1 MVKYIY
7 DKYSVKDIVVGES
20 YTGQIKQNSLGGG
33 SKISSKSDPVMSDSV
48 RLNRNN
54 TLTGSGAIYNAEDI
68 RVGVNGYLIYGSYN
82 SDSSGFE
89 TMKYGIVTSV
99 ALDKSYFDI
108 SYKHESY
115 AEKRVQVERT
125 KGNFIETII
134 AEDGTYPNDGINNG
148 YWYVK
153 KRVAN
158 VPPNLNFSVPI
169 YQTIAINTPLIMS
182 GTMHDK
188 DTGDI
193 VTSKVKINNKTITLK
208 TATSEGKDISFE
220 KEFTVKDSKLYDGT
234 SYLMELKRNETY
246 HAEVWAE
253 DNKGGKSE
261 IITIK
266 FDLLPNYAPLL
277 TLKTLDK
284 KVMYE
289 KDTLLIEGTGSDQD
303 IGDALMIKY
312 RIGNSATRTLNAFM
326 SDDKEFTFTKPLQ
339 LKEGRLH
346 DGNTAITAKL
356 EGDVTYKLEV
366 WIEDDKGARSTIETR
381 TFTVVP
387 NRPPVMVITATPT
400 GKDLIGNDKLTI
412 KGTATDPDENKM
424 WIDIQINKK
433 AIQTIPVE
441 NDVWS
446 FSFTVND
453 ITEGENII
461 TLTARDQYDATHTKQ
476 LRITRQVT
484 STPSLAQTM
493 RYELDTPEAISN
505 ITMWVKHLA
514 QTDIKAA
521 ASIVAKGA
529 AETFEVMEKVD
540 GISPTGAIETEFSYS
555 PQLAGERATIKFTNP
570 SGITMIMGGMSS
582 AKG

>member
-1 MVKYIY
+1 MKIIY
-7 DKYSVKDIVVGES
+7 EEIRDAQFVGGITQTSTQMSFVQFGLYGDTYGWKGNNRCQITNTS
-20 YTGQIKQNSLGGG
+20 YWTGGNPTLPQEVLDYFKNVSKRIRLALRHPETGEIRQMSEVIDFSRPTYQNPAFFSGTNCGFVEEKLRSPYPNIGEGFFINRTWLGGG
-33 SKISSKSDPVMSDSV
+33 GYKADLNIVYLEEKLNDIPLCKLTSS
-48 RLNRNN
+48 
-54 TLTGSGAIYNAEDI
+54 
-68 RVGVNGYLIYGSYN
+68 
-82 SDSSGFE
+82 
-89 TMKYGIVTSV
+89 
-99 ALDKSYFDI
+99 
-108 SYKHESY
+108 
-115 AEKRVQVERT
+115 QQ
-125 KGNFIETII
+125 
-134 AEDGTYPNDGINNG
+134 
-148 YWYVK
+148 
-153 KRVAN
+153 
-158 VPPNLNFSVPI
+158 
-169 YQTIAINTPLIMS
+169 QTISTNTALIIS
-182 GTMHDK
+182 GGMTDA
-188 DTGDI
+188 DIGDVI
-193 VTSKVKINNKTITLK
+193 TSKVKINGHIITLK
-208 TATSEGKDISFE
+208 TATSEGKAISFE
-220 KEFTVKDSKLYDGT
+220 KEFTVKDNKLYDGT

-253 DNKGGKSE
+253 DNQGGKSE
-261 IITIK
+261 VTMIK
-266 FDLLPNYAPLL
+266 FDLLPNYAPIL

-312 RIGNSATRTLNAFM
+312 RIANSATRTLNAFM
-326 SDDKEFTFTKPLQ
+326 SDGKEFTFTKPLQ

-424 WIDIQINKK
+424 WIDIQINKQ

-521 ASIVAKGA
+521 ASVVAKGA
-529 AETFEVMEKVD
+529 AETFKMMEKVD